1 MSEHDVPPRIKATMH
16 VDPDPDDPTV
26 RVLPEAVPGVRVTVT
41 SYEVSIWPEDCSCI
55 DSAIYCCSVTHSGY
69 GNWKVQRGSTGST
82 GAVLG
87 ADGQWHHERLPSN
100 RRKKELAE
108 HRFDLET
115 ALKLA
120 REMAPRMT
128 LNGLTAEEALARHQ
142 HGPWCREP
150 YSAD

>member
-1 MSEHDVPPRIKATMH
+1 MTD
-16 VDPDPDDPTV
+16 
-26 RVLPEAVPGVRVTVT
+26 VRVTVT
-41 SYEVSIWPEDCSCI
+41 SYEVSIWPEDCSGM
-55 DSAIYCCSVTHSGY
+55 DSAIYCCSVTHTGY
-69 GNWKVQRGSTGST
+69 GNWSVRRGSAGST

-87 ADGQWHHERLPSN
+87 IDGQWHYERLPSE

-120 REMAPRMT
+120 REMAPRVT